1 MNGTNSTAT
10 TLSCKVQKQQPT
22 VVQNKQLNHPR
33 ITTMAALDIERCELE
48 CEINNFGHRT
58 YLNGRD
64 RLIVR
69 RGQPFTITLHLRSGQ
84 FQPGVTTFSFVAET
98 GPCPCESAGTKT
110 EFSLSGAVDLN
121 QWSAAVSCHSGNT
134 VSLSICSP
142 PDARIGRYSL
152 TMTQGGS
159 TRLGDFILLFNP
171 WCPGDSVYMED
182 EEELKEYVLTQDG
195 LIFRGTEKHITHCAW
210 NFGQFEPG
218 ILDACLQVLDMNPK
232 YLSNADQDCSKRN
245 DPIYVSRVVSAM
257 INCNDD
263 KGVLAGNWGD
273 CSDGVNPMSWNG
285 SVEILRNW
293 CGSYCQPVK
302 YGQCWVFAAVGCTV
316 LRALGI
322 PSRVVTNF
330 LSAHDSNSNLII
342 EQYYD
347 ENGTIIKKTR
357 DSIWNFHCWVESWM
371 TRPDL
376 KPGFD
381 GWQASD
387 PTPQERS
394 EGVFCCGPISVKAI
408 KEGELTFK
416 YDAPFVF
423 AEVNAD
429 VVYWVKHKDGSQKK
443 MSFFNRVGQRIST
456 KSVGKDVREDI
467 THLYKYPEGSE
478 EERHV
483 FEKANHQNMLL
494 KPKPAPGLHLKIK
507 VTEGMRNGCDFDV
520 YAVVTNN
527 TPKPKLCRLMFCAR
541 AARYNSTVGEECG
554 MKDLLNMQIPP
565 NEEKQIPLRLNYS
578 KYCEAITEDNL
589 IKLVALLID
598 YETKDA
604 MLAVRDIYLENPE
617 IKIKILGEPKQN
629 RKLAA
634 EITLKNPLSE
644 PLQGCLFC
652 VEGANLTDGKAIQEP
667 IASVSPGQEAKV
679 KVYFTP
685 KQSGLRKL
693 VVDFN
698 SNKLRDVKGYKNIII
713 GK

>member
-1 MNGTNSTAT
+1 
-10 TLSCKVQKQQPT
+10 
-22 VVQNKQLNHPR
+22 
-33 ITTMAALDIERCELE
+33 MAALDIERCELE

-84 FQPGVTTFSFVAET
+84 FQPGMTTFSFVAET
-98 GPCPCESAGTKT
+98 GPSLCESAGTKA

-171 WCPGDSVYMED
+171 WCPGV
-182 EEELKEYVLTQDG
+182 
-195 LIFRGTEKHITHCAW
+195 
-210 NFGQFEPG
+210 FEPG
-218 ILDACLQVLDMNPK
+218 ILDACLQLLDMNPK
-232 YLSNADQDCSKRN
+232 YLSNSDQDCSKRN

-273 CSDGVNPMSWNG
+273 CSDGVSPMSWNG

-293 CGSYCQPVK
+293 CGLACQP
-302 YGQCWVFAAVGCTV
+302 A
-316 LRALGI
+316 R
-322 PSRVVTNF
+322 
-330 LSAHDSNSNLII
+330 
-342 EQYYD
+342 
-347 ENGTIIKKTR
+347 
-357 DSIWNFHCWVESWM
+357 
-371 TRPDL
+371 
-376 KPGFD
+376 
-381 GWQASD
+381 
-387 PTPQERS
+387 
-394 EGVFCCGPISVKAI
+394 VFCCGTISVKAI

-443 MSFFNRVGQRIST
+443 MSYCDEVGQHIST
-456 KSVGKDVREDI
+456 KSVGKDTREDI

-494 KPKPAPGLHLKIK
+494 KPKPAPGLGIKIK
-507 VTEGMRNGCDFDV
+507 VTEGMKKGCDFNV

-527 TPKPKLCRLMFCAR
+527 TPKPKECHLTFCAR
-541 AARYNSTVGEECG
+541 ATRYNSTVGEECG
-554 MKDLLNMQIPP
+554 MKDLGMQIPP
-565 NEEKQIPLRLNYS
+565 NEGKQIPLRLNYS
-578 KYCEAITEDNL
+578 KYCEAIKEDNL
-589 IKLVALLID
+589 IKLVALLINN
-598 YETKDA
+598 ETIDSV
-604 MLAVRDIYLENPE
+604 LAVRDIYLENPE

-644 PLQGCLFC
+644 PLHGCLFC
-652 VEGANLTDGKAIQEP
+652 VEGGNLTDGKAIQEP

-698 SNKLRDVKGYKNIII
+698 SNKLRDVKGYRNIII

>member
-1 MNGTNSTAT
+1 MI
-10 TLSCKVQKQQPT
+10 L
-22 VVQNKQLNHPR
+22 QLKPSDTR
-33 ITTMAALDIERCELE
+33 ALDIERCELE

-58 YLNGRD
+58 YLNCTD

-69 RGQPFTITLHLRSGQ
+69 RGQPFNITLHLRSGQ

-98 GPCPCESAGTKT
+98 
-110 EFSLSGAVDLN
+110 
-121 QWSAAVSCHSGNT
+121 
-134 VSLSICSP
+134 
-142 PDARIGRYSL
+142 
-152 TMTQGGS
+152 
-159 TRLGDFILLFNP
+159 
-171 WCPGDSVYMED
+171 GDSVYMED

-218 ILDACLQVLDMNPK
+218 ILDACLQLLDMNPK
-232 YLSNADQDCSKRN
+232 FFSNADQDCSKRN

-263 KGVLAGNWGD
+263 KGVLAGNWGE
-273 CSDGVNPMSWNG
+273 CSDGVSPMSWNG

-342 EQYYD
+342 ERYYD

-394 EGVFCCGPISVKAI
+394 EGVFCCGPVSVKAI

-429 VVYWVKHKDGSQKK
+429 VVCWMQRKDGSQEKL
-443 MSFFNRVGQRIST
+443 SFFNRVGQRIST
-456 KSVGKDVREDI
+456 KSVGKDAREDI

-483 FEKANHQNMLL
+483 FEKANHKNKLL
-494 KPKPAPGLHLKIK
+494 KPQPAPGLHLKIK

-565 NEEKQIPLRLNYS
+565 NEEKQIPLRLNYN

-617 IKIKILGEPKQN
+617 IKIKILGEPKQD

-667 IASVSPGQEAKV
+667 IALVSPGQEAKV

-698 SNKLRDVKGYKNIII
+698 SNKLRDVKGYRNIII

>member
-1 MNGTNSTAT
+1 
-10 TLSCKVQKQQPT
+10 
-22 VVQNKQLNHPR
+22 
-33 ITTMAALDIERCELE
+33 MAALDIERCELE
-48 CEINNFGHRT
+48 CEKNNFGHRT
-58 YLNGRD
+58 YLNCTD

-69 RGQPFTITLHLRSGQ
+69 RGQPFNITLHLRSGQ

-98 GPCPCESAGTKT
+98 
-110 EFSLSGAVDLN
+110 
-121 QWSAAVSCHSGNT
+121 
-134 VSLSICSP
+134 
-142 PDARIGRYSL
+142 
-152 TMTQGGS
+152 
-159 TRLGDFILLFNP
+159 
-171 WCPGDSVYMED
+171 GDSVYMED

-218 ILDACLQVLDMNPK
+218 ILDACLQLLDMNPK
-232 YLSNADQDCSKRN
+232 FFSNADQDCSKRN

-273 CSDGVNPMSWNG
+273 CCDGVSPMSWNG

-293 CGSYCQPVK
+293 SGSYCQPVK

-342 EQYYD
+342 ERYYD

-357 DSIWNFHCWVESWM
+357 DSICLM
-371 TRPDL
+371 TLNEILLIRY
-376 KPGFD
+376 
-381 GWQASD
+381 
-387 PTPQERS
+387 
-394 EGVFCCGPISVKAI
+394 VI
-408 KEGELTFK
+408 K
-416 YDAPFVF
+416 
-423 AEVNAD
+423 
-429 VVYWVKHKDGSQKK
+429 
-443 MSFFNRVGQRIST
+443 
-456 KSVGKDVREDI
+456 
-467 THLYKYPEGSE
+467 
-478 EERHV
+478 
-483 FEKANHQNMLL
+483 MLL
-494 KPKPAPGLHLKIK
+494 
-507 VTEGMRNGCDFDV
+507 CWSF
-520 YAVVTNN
+520 
-527 TPKPKLCRLMFCAR
+527 
-541 AARYNSTVGEECG
+541 
-554 MKDLLNMQIPP
+554 
-565 NEEKQIPLRLNYS
+565 
-578 KYCEAITEDNL
+578 
-589 IKLVALLID
+589 
-598 YETKDA
+598 
-604 MLAVRDIYLENPE
+604 
-617 IKIKILGEPKQN
+617 KILGEPKQD

-667 IASVSPGQEAKV
+667 IALVSPGQEAKV

-698 SNKLRDVKGYKNIII
+698 SNKLRDVKGYRNIII

>member
-1 MNGTNSTAT
+1 
-10 TLSCKVQKQQPT
+10 
-22 VVQNKQLNHPR
+22 
-33 ITTMAALDIERCELE
+33 IALDIERCELKS
-48 CEINNFGHRT
+48 EINNFDHRT
-58 YLNGRD
+58 YLNGTD

-69 RGQPFTITLHLRSGQ
+69 RGQPFIITLHLRSGQ
-84 FQPGVTTFSFVAET
+84 FQPGATTFSFVIET
-98 GPCPCESAGTKT
+98 GPHPCDSAGTKA
-110 EFSLSGAVDLN
+110 EFSLLDKVNMN
-121 QWSAAVSCHSGNT
+121 QWSAAVSSQAGNT

-182 EEELKEYVLTQDG
+182 EEELKEYVLSQDG
-195 LIFRGTEKHITHCAW
+195 LIFRGTEKHITQCAW

-218 ILDACLQVLDMNPK
+218 ILDACLQLLDVNPK
-232 YLSNADQDCSKRN
+232 FLRNADQDCSKRN
-245 DPIYVSRVVSAM
+245 DPVYVSRVVSAM

-263 KGVLAGNWGD
+263 KGVLAGKWD
-273 CSDGVNPMSWNG
+273 DYSDGISPMSWNG

-293 CGSYCQPVK
+293 SGSACQPVR

-322 PSRVVTNF
+322 PSRVITNF

-342 EQYYD
+342 ERYYD
-347 ENGTIIKKTR
+347 ENGTVIQKSR

-429 VVYWVKHKDGSQKK
+429 VVCWMQRKDGSQEKLNF
-443 MSFFNRVGQRIST
+443 SNRVGQRIST
-456 KSVGKDVREDI
+456 KSVGKDTREDI
-467 THLYKYPEGSE
+467 THLYKYPEDSE
-478 EERHV
+478 EERRV
-483 FEKANHQNMLL
+483 FEKANHQNKLL
-494 KPKPAPGLHLKIK
+494 KPQPAPGLHLKIK
-507 VTEGMRNGCDFDV
+507 VTEDMRNGCDFDV
-520 YAVVTNN
+520 YAVITNN

-541 AARYNSTVGEECG
+541 AARYNGSVGEECG
-554 MKDLLNMQIPP
+554 MKDLLNVQIPP
-565 NEEKQIPLRLNYS
+565 NEVKQIPLRLNYN
-578 KYCEAITEDNL
+578 KYCEAITGDNL

-598 YETKDA
+598 FETKDA
-604 MLAVRDIYLENPE
+604 VLAVRDIYLENPE
-617 IKIKILGEPKQN
+617 IKVKVLGEPKVN

-652 VEGANLTDGKAIQEP
+652 VEGANLTDGNAIQEP

-685 KQSGLRKL
+685 KQPGLRKL

-698 SNKLRDVKGYKNIII
+698 SNKLHDVKGYKNIII